1 MMDSSLRLQV
11 RVQIEKTD
19 TTAIMVRDDL
29 PSAKMEFTLQNGF
42 SGYPVRLGGNFSYT
56 LAWSKD
62 IPRVVV
68 LESDGIEK
76 YVRPEVDLQEKNR
89 I

>member
-1 MMDSSLRLQV
+1 
-11 RVQIEKTD
+11 
-19 TTAIMVRDDL
+19 MVRDDL
-29 PSAKMEFTLQNGF
+29 PSAQMEFSLQNGF

-76 YVRPEVDLQEKNR
+76 
-89 I
+89 

>member
-1 MMDSSLRLQV
+1 
-11 RVQIEKTD
+11 
-19 TTAIMVRDDL
+19 MVRDDL
-29 PSAKMEFTLQNGF
+29 PSAQMEFTLQNGF

-76 YVRPEVDLQEKNR
+76 YVKFF
-89 I
+89 

>member
-1 MMDSSLRLQV
+1 
-11 RVQIEKTD
+11 
-19 TTAIMVRDDL
+19 MVRDDL
-29 PSAKMEFTLQNGF
+29 PSAQMEFTLQNGF

-76 YVRPEVDLQEKNR
+76 YVRLFLKIDSAKDDSH
-89 I
+89 